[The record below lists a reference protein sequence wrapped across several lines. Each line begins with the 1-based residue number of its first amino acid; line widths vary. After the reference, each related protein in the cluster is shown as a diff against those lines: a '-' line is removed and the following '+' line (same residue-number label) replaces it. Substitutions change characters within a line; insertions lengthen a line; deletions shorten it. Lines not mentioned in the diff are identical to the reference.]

1 MREPRHRVDIE
12 VDETTS
18 GMFTA
23 ARVSNLSRGGLFIE
37 TGRPLPLQAPVEL
50 ALKLP
55 EIGATVHV
63 RGRVVWTFDMRKD
76 SAHLMIGSGI
86 KFVDLDVEQRHVLE
100 SYLAR
105 LGTVAPGAS
114 AHRAGPGAAPAEPAR
129 LTPAA
134 DH

>member
-55 EIGATVHV
+55 
-63 RGRVVWTFDMRKD
+63 
-76 SAHLMIGSGI
+76 
-86 KFVDLDVEQRHVLE
+86 
-100 SYLAR
+100 
-105 LGTVAPGAS
+105 
-114 AHRAGPGAAPAEPAR
+114 
-129 LTPAA
+129 
-134 DH
+134 

>member
-1 MREPRHRVDIE
+1 MREPRHRVDIQ

-37 TGRPLPLQAPVEL
+37 TSSPLPLQAPVEL

-63 RGRVVWTFDMRKD
+63 QGRVVWTFDVKKD
-76 SAHLMIGSGI
+76 SAHLMTGSGI
-86 KFVDLDVEQRHVLE
+86 KFVDLGAEQRRILE
-100 SYLAR
+100 DYLAR
-105 LGTVAPGAS
+105 VSTRNLP
-114 AHRAGPGAAPAEPAR
+114 
-129 LTPAA
+129 PAA
-134 DH
+134 AYTAAH